1 MIRRV
6 GMRLIL
12 SGAMFLTACG
22 GGGSS
27 TPVETPPA
35 ATDPDPVVTVD
46 DDGNTSFDATTL
58 AAQLEALPLG
68 ELTQEETD
76 GLLLMRE
83 EEKLARDVYLALYD
97 IHGLNIFNNISSS
110 EQTHTDAV
118 LALLERYRLA
128 DPVGENA
135 TGVFENVDLQQLHDA
150 LVAQGTNSL
159 LEAFYV
165 GAEIEE
171 LDIADIETLKA
182 QVVDNED
189 IVLVYDNLLKGSR
202 NHLRSFHRQIESNSG
217 SYTPSHITQE
227 QYDEIVNSDMERG

>member
-1 MIRRV
+1 MIRRL
-6 GMRLIL
+6 GLGLIL

-27 TPVETPPA
+27 APVVTPPA
-35 ATDPDPVVTVD
+35 ATDPAPVVTVD

-58 AAQLEALPLG
+58 AAQLDALPLG
-68 ELTQEETD
+68 ELTLEETD

-110 EQTHTDAV
+110 EQTHTEAV
-118 LALLERYRLA
+118 LTLLERYSLA
-128 DPVGENA
+128 DPVGEN
-135 TGVFENVDLQQLHDA
+135 TIGVFENVDLQQLHDA

-159 LEAFYV
+159 LEALYV

-171 LDIADIETLKA
+171 LDIADIENLKL
-182 QVVDNED
+182 QVVDNDD
-189 IVLVYDNLLKGSR
+189 IILVNDNLLKGSR
-202 NHLRSFHRQIESNSG
+202 NHLRSFHRQVESNGG

>member
-1 MIRRV
+1 MIRRL
-6 GMRLIL
+6 GLGFIL

-22 GGGSS
+22 GGRSS
-27 TPVETPPA
+27 APVVTPPA

-58 AAQLEALPLG
+58 AAQLDALPLG
-68 ELTQEETD
+68 ELTLEETD

-110 EQTHTDAV
+110 EQTHTEAV
-118 LALLERYRLA
+118 LTLLERYSLA
-128 DPVGENA
+128 DPVGEN
-135 TGVFENVDLQQLHDA
+135 TIGVFENVDLQQLHDA

-159 LEAFYV
+159 LEALYV

-171 LDIADIETLKA
+171 LDIADIENLKL
-182 QVVDNED
+182 QVVDNDD
-189 IVLVYDNLLKGSR
+189 IILVYDNLLKGSR
-202 NHLRSFHRQIESNSG
+202 NHLRSFHRQVESNGG
-217 SYTPSHITQE
+217 SYTPSHIAQE

>member
-6 GMRLIL
+6 GLGLVL

-27 TPVETPPA
+27 TPAVNPPA

-46 DDGNTSFDATTL
+46 ADGNTSFDSTTL
-58 AAQLEALPLG
+58 AAQLDAMSLD
-68 ELTQEETD
+68 ELNQEETD

-83 EEKLARDVYLALYD
+83 EEKLARDVYLALYE

-118 LALLERYRLA
+118 LALLERYSLT

-159 LEAFYV
+159 LDALYV

-171 LDIADIETLKA
+171 LDIADIENLKL
-182 QVVDNED
+182 QVVDNDD
-189 IVLVYDNLLKGSR
+189 IILVYGNLLKGSR
-202 NHLRSFHRQIESNSG
+202 NHLRSFYRQIESNG
-217 SYTPSHITQE
+217 GTYTPTHITQT
-227 QYDEIVNSDMERG
+227 QFDEIVNSDMERG

>member
-1 MIRRV
+1 M
-6 GMRLIL
+6 MRQLGLGLIL
-12 SGAMFLTACG
+12 SGAMLLTACG

-27 TPVETPPA
+27 TPAVTPPV

-46 DDGNTSFDATTL
+46 EDGNTSFDATTL

-118 LALLERYRLA
+118 LALLERYSLA

-159 LEAFYV
+159 LEALYV

-171 LDIADIETLKA
+171 LDIADIENLKL
-182 QVVDNED
+182 QVVDNDD
-189 IVLVYDNLLKGSR
+189 IILVYDNLLKGSR
-202 NHLRSFHRQIESNSG
+202 NHLRSFHRQIESNGG
-217 SYTPSHITQE
+217 SYTPSHITQA